1 MDHTCGMAAG
11 LLLQLLGDYAPKMRR
26 LLLDYKDGSS
36 ADRNMDAVAFCPAQ
50 MTDEEF
56 VQMIIEQT
64 TCGTVS
70 AISEIAE
77 DGTGRCLYCVP
88 SFLYD
93 TWREKG
99 IKPPKN
105 IKAAMKAVG
114 FQPVNIGEFGE

>member
-1 MDHTCGMAAG
+1 MGMTKERIMKMDHTCDMAAG

-26 LLLDYKDGSS
+26 LLLDFKDDSG

-50 MTDEEF
+50 MTDEEL
-56 VQMIIEQT
+56 VQMTIGQISNQ
-64 TCGTVS
+64 GDTVS
-70 AISEIAE
+70 AISEISE

-99 IKPPKN
+99 IKPPK
-105 IKAAMKAVG
+105 KY
-114 FQPVNIGEFGE
+114 